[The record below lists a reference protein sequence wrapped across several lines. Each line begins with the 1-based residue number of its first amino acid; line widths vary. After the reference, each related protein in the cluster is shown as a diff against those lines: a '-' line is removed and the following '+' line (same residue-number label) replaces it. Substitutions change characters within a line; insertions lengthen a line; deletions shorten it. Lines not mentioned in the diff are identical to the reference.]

1 MKFIVYFFVWI
12 FPPIYLIYGVS
23 LWSIQSNLNCN
34 RSLNICRLTHKGLTG
49 FRIEEFL
56 VQNLESA
63 EVSSGGESLPM
74 VILKTSQGDKT
85 MTTDSRADDASLQVN
100 AFISNRDQK
109 LLQVEQ
115 SNSWAPFDLILW
127 ISQLILYI
135 GVLINSSMNRSRTK
149 TDNNTKN
156 W

>member
-1 MKFIVYFFVWI
+1 
-12 FPPIYLIYGVS
+12 L
-23 LWSIQSNLNCN
+23 
-34 RSLNICRLTHKGLTG
+34 RT
-49 FRIEEFL
+49 EEFT

-100 AFISNRDQK
+100 AFISNLDQE

-115 SNSWAPFDLILW
+115 SNLWAPFDLILW
-127 ISQLILYI
+127 ISPLILSI
-135 GVLINSSMNRSRTK
+135 GVLINSSVNCSRTK
-149 TDNNTKN
+149 TENNTKN